1 MELRWFAKSEYLC
14 SCQRADCDAPKD
26 LDPRLAASLDTF
38 RESVNRPLV
47 LTSALRCRRHNAE
60 VGGVAD
66 SQHLVGCA
74 ADIAVANDA
83 ERDELLAHHYNR
95 PTRLFAFVELAPH
108 HLHVD
113 VTSRGRSLLALGSG

>member
-1 MELRWFAKSEYLC
+1 MRWFQPAEYRC
-14 SCQRADCDAPKD
+14 SCHRPDCDAPLE

-38 RESVNRPLV
+38 RESVNRALV

-60 VGGVAD
+60 VGGVHD

-74 ADIAVANDA
+74 ADIAIADDG

-95 PTRLFAFVELAPH
+95 PTRLFAFVEMAPK

-113 VTSRGRSLLALGSG
+113 VVSRGRPLLALGSG

>member
-1 MELRWFAKSEYLC
+1 MRWFSAAEIACPCGRS
-14 SCQRADCDAPKD
+14 DCDAPKE
-26 LDPRLAASLDTF
+26 LDARLAASLDTF

-47 LTSALRCRRHNAE
+47 LTSALRCHRHNAE
-60 VGGVAD
+60 VGGVPD
-66 SQHLVGCA
+66 SRHLVGCA

-113 VTSRGRSLLALGSG
+113 VVSRGRPLLALGSG